1 MRLSAKNT
9 RCNPHTGYIGLASIR
24 GLGQSTCP
32 VFDSLDA
39 QSVRVVPLGGLGEI
53 GMNCLAIEQSDGI
66 LLVDCGTSFP
76 NDDWGIDVLRP
87 DFSYLTEQAHRVV
100 GVVLTH
106 GHEDHIG
113 AIPYL
118 LSELDVPV
126 WGPGHA
132 LGLVKRRLA
141 EHDFELDA
149 VDLRLTEPKQNYTV
163 GPFRVEPVRVAHSII
178 DATALAIHTR
188 AGVIVHTGD
197 FDFDPDPPDSEPT
210 DECRL
215 AEIGDAGVSL
225 LLSDSTNVDC
235 PERVSSERAVGE
247 TLEQL
252 ISEAPHRVIVALF
265 ASNLQRLAA
274 LGRIAQ
280 ESGRKI
286 ALLGRSL
293 AAHVQVA
300 HEIGR
305 LHWPSHLLLSVEQ
318 LRSFPRERVLV
329 LAGGTQAERASA
341 LYRIAQGTHRWLDI
355 ESGDTVIMSS
365 RTIPGYERAVQG
377 LLCDILRRGARIHT
391 RFNNPNIHSSGHASH
406 AEQRRMV
413 ELLRPRNF
421 IPVHG
426 TLHHL
431 MRHADLARDA
441 GVEGV
446 RVVENGR
453 SVRMNSSLVEH
464 DIAVPH
470 GRMAVA
476 LGGSVLND
484 DELTERAEL
493 GRNGIALVTLLLDA
507 KGKLMQP
514 PRVTTRGVPLS
525 GERTVT
531 LRSVAADVVRTVDEA
546 RRHGHDMEEDVRR
559 VVRRAF
565 ADAIG
570 CRPAVEV
577 HISWLGA

>member
-1 MRLSAKNT
+1 MFE
-9 RCNPHTGYIGLASIR
+9 P
-24 GLGQSTCP
+24 
-32 VFDSLDA
+32 LDTE
-39 QSVRVVPLGGLGEI
+39 SVRIVPLGGLGEI

-87 DFSYLTEQAHRVV
+87 DFSDLTEQAHRVV

-126 WGPGHA
+126 WGPSHA
-132 LGLVKRRLA
+132 LGLVKRRLV

-149 VDLRLTEPKQNYTV
+149 VDLRLSEPRQSYAV

-210 DECRL
+210 DETRL
-215 AEIGDAGVSL
+215 AELGDAGVSL
-225 LLSDSTNVDC
+225 LLSDSTNVDSL
-235 PERVSSERAVGE
+235 ERVGSEREVGE
-247 TLEQL
+247 TLERL
-252 ISEAPHRVIVALF
+252 ILGAPYRVLVALF

-280 ESGRKI
+280 QSGRKI

-293 AAHVQVA
+293 TAHIQVA

-305 LHWPSHLLLSVEQ
+305 LDWPSHLMIAPEQ
-318 LRSFPRERVLV
+318 LRSYPRDRVLV

-341 LYRIAQGTHRWLDI
+341 MYRIAQGTHRWLDI

-377 LLCDILRRGARIHT
+377 LLCNLLRRGARVHT
-391 RFNNPNIHSSGHASH
+391 RFSNPHVHSSGHASY
-406 AEQRRMV
+406 AEQQRMI

-421 IPVHG
+421 VPVHG

-431 MRHADLARDA
+431 MRHAELAREA
-441 GVEGV
+441 GVQGV

-453 SVRMNSSLVEH
+453 SVLVNDSRLEH
-464 DIAVPH
+464 DVAVPH
-470 GRMAVA
+470 GKTAVA
-476 LGGSVLND
+476 VGGNILND
-484 DELTERAEL
+484 DEFTERTEL
-493 GRNGIALVTLLLDA
+493 GRNGVALITLLLDA
-507 KGKLMQP
+507 SGKLVLP
-514 PRVTTRGVPLS
+514 PRVTTRGVPLND
-525 GERTVT
+525 ERTVT
-531 LRSVAADVVRTVDEA
+531 LRSVAANVVRTVDEA

-570 CRPAVEV
+570 CRPTVEV
-577 HISWLGA
+577 HISWLGG

>member
-1 MRLSAKNT
+1 M
-9 RCNPHTGYIGLASIR
+9 
-24 GLGQSTCP
+24 
-32 VFDSLDA
+32 FDSLDT
-39 QSVRVVPLGGLGEI
+39 QSVRIVPLGGLGEI

-126 WGPGHA
+126 WGPSHA
-132 LGLVKRRLA
+132 LGLVKRRLV

-149 VDLRLTEPKQNYTV
+149 VNLRLSEPKLSYAV

-197 FDFDPDPPDSEPT
+197 FDLDPDPPDSEPT

-215 AEIGDAGVSL
+215 AELGDAGVSL

-235 PERVSSERAVGE
+235 LQRVSSEREVGE
-247 TLEQL
+247 TLERL
-252 ISEAPHRVIVALF
+252 IVEAPYRVIVALF

-280 ESGRKI
+280 QAGRKI
-286 ALLGRSL
+286 VLLGRSL
-293 AAHVQVA
+293 TAHVQVA

-305 LHWPSHLLLSVEQ
+305 LDWPSHLMIAPEQ
-318 LRSFPRERVLV
+318 LRSFPRDHVLV

-341 LYRIAQGTHRWLDI
+341 MYRIAQGTHRWLDI
-355 ESGDTVIMSS
+355 ETGDTVIMSS
-365 RTIPGYERAVQG
+365 RTIPGYERAVQA
-377 LLCDILRRGARIHT
+377 LLCDLLRRGARVHT
-391 RFNNPNIHSSGHASH
+391 QFSDPHVHSSGHASH
-406 AEQRRMV
+406 AEQQRMI

-421 IPVHG
+421 VPIHG

-431 MRHADLARDA
+431 MRHAELARDA
-441 GVEGV
+441 GVPGV

-453 SVRMNSSLVEH
+453 AVLVSDSRLEH
-464 DIAVPH
+464 DVAVPH
-470 GRMAVA
+470 GKTAVA
-476 LGGSVLND
+476 VGGSILND
-484 DELTERAEL
+484 DEFTERTEL
-493 GRNGIALVTLLLDA
+493 GRNGVALITLLLDA
-507 KGKLMQP
+507 SGKLVLP
-514 PRVTTRGVPLS
+514 PRVSTRGVPLND
-525 GERTVT
+525 ERTVT
-531 LRSVAADVVRTVDEA
+531 LRSVAANVVRTVDEA
-546 RRHGHDMEEDVRR
+546 RRCGLDMEEDVRR

-570 CRPAVEV
+570 CRPTVEV
-577 HISWLGA
+577 HISWLGG

>member
-1 MRLSAKNT
+1 MFET
-9 RCNPHTGYIGLASIR
+9 
-24 GLGQSTCP
+24 
-32 VFDSLDA
+32 LDA
-39 QSVRVVPLGGLGEI
+39 QSVRIVPLGGLGEI

-126 WGPGHA
+126 WGPAHA
-132 LGLVKRRLA
+132 LSLVKRRLV
-141 EHDFELDA
+141 EHEFELDA
-149 VDLRLTEPKQNYTV
+149 VDLRQTEPKVSFAV
-163 GPFRVEPVRVAHSII
+163 GPFRVESIRVAHSII

-188 AGVIVHTGD
+188 AGTIVHTGD

-210 DECRL
+210 DERRL
-215 AEIGDAGVSL
+215 GEIGDAGVSL
-225 LLSDSTNVDC
+225 LLSDSTNVDT
-235 PERVSSERAVGE
+235 PERASSEREVGE
-247 TLEQL
+247 TLERIIL
-252 ISEAPHRVIVALF
+252 DAPYRVMVAMF
-265 ASNLQRLAA
+265 ASNMQRLAA

-280 ESGRKI
+280 QSGRKI

-293 AAHVQVA
+293 SAHVQVA
-300 HEIGR
+300 HDMGR
-305 LHWPSHLLLSVEQ
+305 LNWPSHLMIAPEQ
-318 LRSFPRERVLV
+318 LRAFPRERVLV

-341 LYRIAQGTHRWLDI
+341 MYRIAQGNHRWFDI
-355 ESGDTVIMSS
+355 EAGDTVIMSS
-365 RTIPGYERAVQG
+365 RTIPGYERAVQS
-377 LLCDILRRGARIHT
+377 LLCDLLRRGARIHT
-391 RFNNPNIHSSGHASH
+391 RFSDPHIHSSGHASH
-406 AEQRRMV
+406 AEQRRMI
-413 ELLRPRNF
+413 ELLRPNNF
-421 IPVHG
+421 VPVHG

-431 MRHADLARDA
+431 MRHAELARNA
-441 GVEGV
+441 GVNGV

-453 SVRMNSSLVEH
+453 CVLVNDSTLEH
-464 DIAVPH
+464 DVVVPH
-470 GRMAVA
+470 GRTAVA
-476 LGGSVLND
+476 VGGNVLHD
-484 DELTERAEL
+484 DDLTERAEL
-493 GRNGIALVTLLLDA
+493 GRNGVALITLLLDA
-507 KGKLMQP
+507 SGKLALP
-514 PRVTTRGVPLS
+514 PRVSTRGVPLND
-525 GERTVT
+525 ERTVT
-531 LRSVAADVVRTVDEA
+531 LRSVAANVVRTVDEA

-577 HISWLGA
+577 HISWLGG